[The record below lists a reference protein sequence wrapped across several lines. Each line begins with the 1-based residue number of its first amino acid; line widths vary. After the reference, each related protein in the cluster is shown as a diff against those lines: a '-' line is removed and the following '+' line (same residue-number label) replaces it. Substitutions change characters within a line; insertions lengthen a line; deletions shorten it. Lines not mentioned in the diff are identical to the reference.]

1 MMSDEEIVAEVVRH
15 PAQLVVLTGGE
26 PSLWIDRQLVDR
38 LHDAGRRVAIETNGT
53 RTIPDNIDW
62 VCCSPKEGAEVVLTH
77 IDELKVVYQGQALE
91 QYDRYE
97 TKNRFLQPCSNS
109 NVQETVACVL
119 KNPTWRL
126 SLQIQCVLGIR

>member
-1 MMSDEEIVAEVVRH
+1 
-15 PAQLVVLTGGE
+15 
-26 PSLWIDRQLVDR
+26 
-38 LHDAGRRVAIETNGT
+38 
-53 RTIPDNIDW
+53 
-62 VCCSPKEGAEVVLTH
+62 LTH